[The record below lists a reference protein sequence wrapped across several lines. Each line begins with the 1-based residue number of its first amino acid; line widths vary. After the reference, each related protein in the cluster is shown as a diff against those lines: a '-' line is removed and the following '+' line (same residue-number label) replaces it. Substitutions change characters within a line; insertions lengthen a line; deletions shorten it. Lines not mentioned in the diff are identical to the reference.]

1 MNKENEMIIG
11 LICSTSAYPMIPEIA
26 GKLRL
31 QGHEPVMP
39 NCFDDPVWDTDT
51 DSMSEAD
58 YLAFFK
64 KMYYMSR
71 ERTAQLDAVLVLNY
85 PKAKGSQ
92 VQMNY
97 IGASTFLEMYEA
109 FMQDKRIYILFG
121 LPDSLLLDEIRGFD
135 PVLLNG
141 DLSRIPSALK

>member
-1 MNKENEMIIG
+1 MVIG
-11 LICSTSAYPMIPEIA
+11 LICSTSAYSKIPEIA
-26 GKLRL
+26 SQLRL

-39 NCFDDPVWDTDT
+39 NCFDDPVWNADT
-51 DSMSEAD
+51 DSMNTEE

-64 KMYYMSR
+64 KMYHMSR
-71 ERTAQLDAVLVLNY
+71 DQTAQLDAVLVLNY
-85 PKAKGSQ
+85 PKSKGPQ

-121 LPDSLLLDEIRGFD
+121 LPDSLLLDEIRGFN
-135 PVLLNG
+135 PILLNG
-141 DLSRIPSALK
+141 NLSKIPSESN

>member
-1 MNKENEMIIG
+1 MVIG
-11 LICSTSAYPMIPEIA
+11 LICSTSAYSKISEIA
-26 GKLRL
+26 SQLRL

-39 NCFDDPVWDTDT
+39 NCFDDPVWNADT
-51 DSMSEAD
+51 DSMNTEE

-64 KMYYMSR
+64 KMYHMSR
-71 ERTAQLDAVLVLNY
+71 VLNY
-85 PKAKGSQ
+85 PKSKGPQ

-121 LPDSLLLDEIRGFD
+121 LPDSLLLDEIRGFN
-135 PVLLNG
+135 PILLNG
-141 DLSRIPSALK
+141 NLSKIPSESN